1 MSGRGATSPARR
13 SWLPWLSLLI
23 IYVVWGSTYLAI
35 RVVVREMPPLLAA
48 AVRFFSAGVV
58 MAGAALIVDRHR
70 PRPTR
75 RQLLDYAFVGVL
87 LLAIGNGL
95 VMLAERSIP
104 SGIAALIVATVPVW
118 IVLLD
123 GLRKGGQPWTLR
135 VWLGTLV
142 GLVGVALV
150 ARPEGE
156 LTREHWTGVLALQV
170 AAISWTV
177 GTLYTQSRPQK
188 LPLFTAS
195 AVQMLAGSA
204 ALLLEAL
211 VLREDPA
218 RLFGAS
224 STAWGALLYLLVFGS
239 LVGFTAFAH
248 CLNELPASTVGTY
261 AYVNPVVAVALG
273 ALLLGEPVSPGLLLG
288 GLLIVSSVIVTMSRG
303 GSSYPRRRASA
314 ES

>member
-1 MSGRGATSPARR
+1 
-13 SWLPWLSLLI
+13 
-23 IYVVWGSTYLAI
+23 VVWGSTYLAI

-48 AVRFFSAGVV
+48 ALRFFSAGVV
-58 MAGAALIVDRHR
+58 MAGAAVFVDRRR
-70 PRPTR
+70 PRPSR
-75 RQLLDYAFVGVL
+75 RQILDYALVGVL

-95 VMLAERSIP
+95 VMRAERDIP
-104 SGIAALIVATVPVW
+104 SGIAALIVATVPLW

-123 GLRKGGQPWTLR
+123 GLRKGGQPWTPR
-135 VWLGTLV
+135 AWAGALV

-150 ARPEGE
+150 ARPEGGH
-156 LTREHWTGVLALQV
+156 LTREHWTGVLGLQV
-170 AAISWTV
+170 AAISWTL

-204 ALLLEAL
+204 VLFLEAFAL
-211 VLREDPA
+211 GEDPA
-218 RLFGAS
+218 RLLRAS
-224 STAWGALLYLLVFGS
+224 PTAWSALLYLLVFGS

-248 CLNELPASTVGTY
+248 CLNELPAATVGTY

-288 GLLIVSSVIVTMSRG
+288 GLLIVFSVIATSSRG
-303 GSSYPRRRASA
+303 GRSYPGKRRSP
-314 ES
+314 EP